1 MNRFLVEATEIDMPH
16 AFFPR
21 AIVCFTSI
29 QLAVTLSFCMFYSD
43 QVIFTGELTKLAFG
57 GGLLAFSGF
66 AFWSSLMLQD
76 RYISKVV
83 AMLNTKKVKI
93 HTPFFLADKKI
104 EADTSAIKPALMK
117 SFFTKGVDTPP
128 PDLRNIRTFFIE
140 VEGKKMILDAERL
153 KKEEY
158 DALLQ
163 ILGLLSTQKSMKN

>member
-1 MNRFLVEATEIDMPH
+1 MHELVLLYGVDRPQQSGYQGLHPASEKPIMNRFLVEATEIDMPH

-43 QVIFTGELTKLAFG
+43 QCDLQHRLAFG

-117 SFFTKGVDTPP
+117 SFFTK
-128 PDLRNIRTFFIE
+128 
-140 VEGKKMILDAERL
+140 ERL